1 MIKLGHRNR
10 LIVASWFLI
19 SVIASV
25 TAWPG
30 DAAEL
35 RVDPS
40 DPSARTMVFE
50 GKIEAGDFERVT
62 KFIIDSGQIT
72 KIYLASPGGD
82 LAEAVK
88 IGLLVRHL
96 KLATIVPS
104 KQLTQSDRGAALARH
119 GLKDNKDYLCTSAC
133 FFIFIAGIYR
143 SADDHGSPIL
153 GIHSPTLIAS
163 AAAKLGAAQANT
175 TIARARKVIADY
187 FSAMDVPIKY
197 TEEVDAVPR
206 TKMRWIR
213 NDEFQSDF
221 AGFIPE
227 LRTLV
232 KTKCGNGF
240 NAVDR
245 NTQKQEQCESEVRSD
260 LAVAAF
266 KAVVKAPSGE
276 SPPLMFHI
284 APQGQPN

>member
-40 DPSARTMVFE
+40 DPYARTMVFE

-62 KFIIDSGQIT
+62 KFIIDSGQIA

-163 AAAKLGAAQANT
+163 ATAKLGAEQANT
-175 TIARARKVIADY
+175 AITRARKVIADY
-187 FSAMDVPIKY
+187 F
-197 TEEVDAVPR
+197 
-206 TKMRWIR
+206 
-213 NDEFQSDF
+213 
-221 AGFIPE
+221 
-227 LRTLV
+227 
-232 KTKCGNGF
+232 
-240 NAVDR
+240 
-245 NTQKQEQCESEVRSD
+245 
-260 LAVAAF
+260 
-266 KAVVKAPSGE
+266 
-276 SPPLMFHI
+276 
-284 APQGQPN
+284 